1 MTICRLAAT
10 IAGYLN
16 SGREQPS
23 LDDLIKNLILHHRAS
38 VRPASSG
45 SNGTDP
51 PPNPSPT
58 KPRHGTQPWNLRL
71 ILPIHHPKIGHL
83 PTYRPRRLLICPY
96 LVIALAL
103 AELLMALTLQEVL

>member
-1 MTICRLAAT
+1 MTICGLAAT
-10 IAGYLN
+10 IACYLN
-16 SGREQPS
+16 SRREQPS

-58 KPRHGTQPWNLRL
+58 KSRHGTQPWNLRL

-83 PTYRPRRLLICPY
+83 LICRPQRLLIYPC

-103 AELLMALTLQEVL
+103 AEPPMALTLLELL